1 MLKVSVTQNQ
11 YDALVSL
18 AYNIGTRAL
27 STSTLMKKL
36 NAGDVKGAA
45 DAFLS
50 WNRSGGKVMAGLT
63 NRRKAE
69 REVFYRENG
78 EPMNYLINRLKEP
91 STWRGIIL
99 VIAGVFG
106 YQMPPG
112 IQETVIAGGVA
123 LAGVVGAVMPD
134 SVKK

>member
-1 MLKVSVTQNQ
+1 
-11 YDALVSL
+11 
-18 AYNIGTRAL
+18 
-27 STSTLMKKL
+27 
-36 NAGDVKGAA
+36 
-45 DAFLS
+45 
-50 WNRSGGKVMAGLT
+50 
-63 NRRKAE
+63 
-69 REVFYRENG
+69 
-78 EPMNYLINRLKEP
+78 MNYLINRLKEP

-112 IQETVIAGGVA
+112 VQETGVA

>member
-1 MLKVSVTQNQ
+1 
-11 YDALVSL
+11 
-18 AYNIGTRAL
+18 
-27 STSTLMKKL
+27 MK
-36 NAGDVKGAA
+36 
-45 DAFLS
+45 S
-50 WNRSGGKVMAGLT
+50 
-63 NRRKAE
+63 
-69 REVFYRENG
+69 FYREHG

-99 VIAGVFG
+99 VVAGVFG

>member
-1 MLKVSVTQNQ
+1 
-11 YDALVSL
+11 
-18 AYNIGTRAL
+18 
-27 STSTLMKKL
+27 
-36 NAGDVKGAA
+36 
-45 DAFLS
+45 
-50 WNRSGGKVMAGLT
+50 
-63 NRRKAE
+63 
-69 REVFYRENG
+69 
-78 EPMNYLINRLKEP
+78 MNYLINRLKEP

-112 IQETVIAGGVA
+112 IQETVIASGVA

>member
-1 MLKVSVTQNQ
+1 
-11 YDALVSL
+11 
-18 AYNIGTRAL
+18 
-27 STSTLMKKL
+27 
-36 NAGDVKGAA
+36 
-45 DAFLS
+45 
-50 WNRSGGKVMAGLT
+50 
-63 NRRKAE
+63 
-69 REVFYRENG
+69 
-78 EPMNYLINRLKEP
+78 MNYLINRLKEP

-123 LAGVVGAVMPD
+123 LASVVGAVMPD

>member
-1 MLKVSVTQNQ
+1 
-11 YDALVSL
+11 
-18 AYNIGTRAL
+18 
-27 STSTLMKKL
+27 
-36 NAGDVKGAA
+36 
-45 DAFLS
+45 
-50 WNRSGGKVMAGLT
+50 
-63 NRRKAE
+63 
-69 REVFYRENG
+69 
-78 EPMNYLINRLKEP
+78 MNYLINRLKEP

-134 SVKK
+134 SVK